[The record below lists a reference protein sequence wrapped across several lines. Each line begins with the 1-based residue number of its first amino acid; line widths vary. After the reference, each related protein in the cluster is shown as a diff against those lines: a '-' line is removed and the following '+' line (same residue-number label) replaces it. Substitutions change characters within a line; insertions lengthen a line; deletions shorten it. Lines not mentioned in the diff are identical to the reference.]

1 MTGCLFFGSLGIS
14 MMVHSLG
21 LMLAVVGATGSTTI
35 SYILPGYFY
44 MSLFGDEERGPMYYG
59 ARTMFI
65 AGCIIIPCALGL
77 IAGTG
82 KGGG

>member
-1 MTGCLFFGSLGIS
+1 MA
-14 MMVHSLG
+14 VKSLG

-44 MSLFGDEERGPMYYG
+44 TSLFADKRDSTYMA
-59 ARTMFI
+59 ARCMFI

-77 IAGTG
+77 IAATG